1 MEPQILKLDV
11 KADVFQLLADGDEFA
26 AVAEA
31 QAIETAELHHDV
43 ADLFQIAAFGGPEDQ
58 IQCVIEKMRI
68 DLRLQDLYLAVFE
81 VFAKIV
87 LLLHQ
92 VPDPP
97 DHDVEAVLQLTDL
110 IGSLCDLTSGS
121 GDKGTPVVFIQG
133 YFDTY
138 AEEK

>member
-1 MEPQILKLDV
+1 M
-11 KADVFQLLADGDEFA
+11 FQLLADGDEFA

-31 QAIETAELHHDV
+31 QAIEAAELHHDV

-110 IGSLCDLTSGS
+110 IGAVHNTVDVEVAGLDNLDLFC
-121 GDKGTPVVFIQG
+121 KGIDPAGIGTGVEVG
-133 YFDTY
+133 EKVDHY
-138 AEEK
+138 A